1 MFATFMNVSVHMI
14 LGLDPGLDTLQQV
27 NTASPDP
34 CTAEVPEA
42 KRRTVS
48 DENISV
54 LGDQVPLPQ
63 TFLSSLEVKC
73 PASKL
78 RLPGSSL
85 KGDYTIVS
93 FNRKFWKSVL
103 LIIETNITRAR
114 GIFKLF
120 ANIVCL
126 VPGVVI

>member
-1 MFATFMNVSVHMI
+1 MFATFVNVSIHVI
-14 LGLDPGLDTLQQV
+14 LGLDPVLDTLQQV

-48 DENISV
+48 DENIRV

-85 KGDYTIVS
+85 KWHYI
-93 FNRKFWKSVL
+93 FRKFGKSVL

>member
-1 MFATFMNVSVHMI
+1 MFATFVNVSIHMI
-14 LGLDPGLDTLQQV
+14 LGLDPVLDTLQQI
-27 NTASPDP
+27 NTASSDP

-85 KGDYTIVS
+85 KGDYTLGFHKRI
-93 FNRKFWKSVL
+93 W
-103 LIIETNITRAR
+103 E
-114 GIFKLF
+114 
-120 ANIVCL
+120 
-126 VPGVVI
+126 